1 MRNNYLGVINN
12 LFSQHSKSKNKSS
25 SSEFLKRSKRAN
37 RWYNPIEEIFEG
49 NLEKECIEE
58 ACDFYEMNEI
68 DDNWVISREKWEFYQ
83 KCHQKINNGR
93 VCGDKDY
100 NCKERIQSRMM
111 VWCLW

>member
-1 MRNNYLGVINN
+1 M
-12 LFSQHSKSKNKSS
+12 
-25 SSEFLKRSKRAN
+25 KRSKRAN

-58 ACDFYEMNEI
+58 SCDFYEMNEI

-83 KCHQKINNGR
+83 KCHEKINDGR

-100 NCKERIQSRMM
+100 NCKERIQIKW
-111 VWCLW
+111 VWSTHVYKTRKSQNLYWNTCFIL

>member
-1 MRNNYLGVINN
+1 M
-12 LFSQHSKSKNKSS
+12 
-25 SSEFLKRSKRAN
+25 KRSKRAN